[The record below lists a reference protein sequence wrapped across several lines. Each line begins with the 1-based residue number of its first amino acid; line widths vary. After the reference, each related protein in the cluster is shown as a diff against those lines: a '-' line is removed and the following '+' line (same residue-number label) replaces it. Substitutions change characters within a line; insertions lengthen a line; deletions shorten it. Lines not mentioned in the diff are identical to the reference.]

1 MNPVSLRFF
10 LHPLVL
16 LFLLRL
22 TMSQEPRVT
31 AVYKK
36 TKFSSTNLTLVRET
50 DDDNRDNKIIQG
62 FIRYTAESGF
72 GFQYN
77 GKLMF

>member
-22 TMSQEPRVT
+22 TMLQEPRVT
-31 AVYKK
+31 TVYKK

-62 FIRYTAESGF
+62 FIRYTTESGF